1 MTKIKELESKVQELV
16 TLLEA
21 SNQLNSNIEMGEV
34 LENILLQM
42 VQVVGAEAGTLWVL
56 NKERQTIKAVAA
68 YGESAFNILN
78 IELEMNE
85 GLVGK
90 VMATGEAE
98 LIENVAQNPDWAH
111 RVDHSSGFVTK
122 SMITVPL
129 AVKGKVLGALQLLNK
144 KDIAFFSEQ
153 DISLAV
159 ALANQSA
166 LALHNSQMYEEL
178 QRMLLSMIRTLA
190 KLLDARDPYTAGHSE
205 RVAKYSL
212 WIAQKLGLDAVS
224 CEELY
229 KAALLHDIGKIGIP
243 DDILR
248 KPGRLTDDEYAAIKQ
263 HTVIGAGILSNME
276 PKDAMVP
283 SIETALSHHERL
295 DGTGYPHGL
304 AGTDIPLFARIV
316 GVADAFDAMT
326 TARSYSK
333 GLSFRL
339 GTEELIRCRETLF
352 DSKVVDAFAGILA
365 DCDYQLER
373 YEEQQGRGYQL

>member
-1 MTKIKELESKVQELV
+1 MTQITDLELKVQELV

-21 SNQLNSNIEMGEV
+21 SNQLNSNIEMSEV

-56 NKERQTIKAVAA
+56 NKERQNIKAVAA
-68 YGESAFNILN
+68 YGESAFSILN

-85 GLVGK
+85 GIVGK
-90 VMATGEAE
+90 VIETGKAQ
-98 LIENVAQNPDWAH
+98 LIENVAANPDWAD
-111 RVDHSSGFVTK
+111 RVDSTSGFVTK

-129 AVKGKVLGALQLLNK
+129 SVKGNVLGALQLLNK
-144 KDIAFFSEQ
+144 KNIAFFSEQ

-159 ALANQSA
+159 ALASQSA
-166 LALHNSQMYEEL
+166 LALHNSQMYDEL

-190 KLLDARDPYTAGHSE
+190 KVLDARDPYTAGHSE

-212 WIAQKLGLDAVS
+212 WIAQKLGLDAHD

-248 KPGRLTDDEYAAIKQ
+248 KPGGLTNDEFAAIKQ
-263 HTVIGAGILSNME
+263 HTVIGADILSNME

-283 SIETALSHHERL
+283 AIRTALSHHERL

-304 AGTDIPLFARIV
+304 SGTDIPLFARIV

-339 GTEELIRCRETLF
+339 GAEELIRCREVLF
-352 DSKVVDAFAGILA
+352 DGQVVDAFAEILA
-365 DCDYQLER
+365 GCDYRLEE
-373 YEEQQGRGYQL
+373 YEALQGRGYRL

>member
-1 MTKIKELESKVQELV
+1 MTQITDLEFKVQELV

-21 SNQLNSNIEMGEV
+21 SKQLNSNIEMEEV
-34 LENILLQM
+34 LEDILLQM
-42 VQVVGAEAGTLWVL
+42 VQIVGAEAGTLWVL
-56 NKERQTIKAVAA
+56 DKERQQIKASAA
-68 YGESAFNILN
+68 YGPSASDILN
-78 IELEMNE
+78 IELELDE
-85 GLVGK
+85 GIVGK
-90 VMATGEAE
+90 VIRTGEAQ
-98 LIENVAQNPDWAH
+98 LIEHVASNPDWTD

-129 AVKGKVLGALQLLNK
+129 TVKGNVLGALQLLNK

-153 DISLAV
+153 DIRLAV

-166 LALHNSQMYEEL
+166 LALHNSQMYDEL

-190 KLLDARDPYTAGHSE
+190 KVLDARDPYTAGHSE

-212 WIAQKLGLDAVS
+212 WIAQKLGFDAHT

-229 KAALLHDIGKIGIP
+229 KAALLHDIGKIGIA

-248 KPGRLTDDEYAAIKQ
+248 KPDRLTNEEYEAIKQ
-263 HTVIGAGILSNME
+263 HTVIGADILSNME
-276 PKDAMVP
+276 PKDAVAHAM
-283 SIETALSHHERL
+283 ETALSHHERL

-304 AGTDIPLFARIV
+304 AGDDIPLFARIV

-326 TARSYSK
+326 TARSYSE

-339 GTEELIRCRETLF
+339 GAEELIRCRGTLF
-352 DSKVVDAFAGILA
+352 DSEAVDAFTAILA
-365 DCDYQLER
+365 DCNYKLER
-373 YEEQQGRGYQL
+373 YEK